1 MVGRVVAVSELP
13 WRGWRS
19 GACGSGAVVAVEV
32 EEDCDDMARE
42 RKRGGTSSSS
52 GGRERRVEA

>member
-19 GACGSGAVVAVEV
+19 GACGSGAVVEV

-42 RKRGGTSSSS
+42 RKRGGTSSS